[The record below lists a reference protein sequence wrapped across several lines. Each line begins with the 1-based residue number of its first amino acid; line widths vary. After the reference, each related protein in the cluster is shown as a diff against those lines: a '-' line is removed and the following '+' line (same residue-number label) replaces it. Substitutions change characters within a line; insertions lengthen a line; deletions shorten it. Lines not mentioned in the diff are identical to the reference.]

1 MSATDYT
8 VQLRR
13 AILPLL
19 KANTVIA
26 SVCGGRVYSESPTA
40 LPTWPFIRYGAT
52 INTPV
57 EWSCGDGSDMSVTI
71 HVFDKTPGTDQCG
84 RIVRAV
90 IRALDER
97 TIQLEADADT
107 GLSATAVECYVT
119 QSQIIRDGAEADA
132 HHGIV
137 SVSVVVASD

>member
-1 MSATDYT
+1 MATDYT

-26 SVCGGRVYSESPTA
+26 SACGGRVYSESPPA
-40 LPTWPFIRYGAT
+40 LPAWPFIRYGAT
-52 INTPV
+52 ISTPV
-57 EWSCGDGSDMSVTI
+57 EWSCADGSDMSVTI

-90 IRALDER
+90 VRALDER

-107 GLSATAVECYVT
+107 GLSATAVGCFVT
-119 QSQIIRDGAEADA
+119 QTQIIRDGDEADA

-137 SVSVVVASD
+137 SLNVVVAGD

>member
-1 MSATDYT
+1 MAATDYT

-26 SVCGGRVYSESPTA
+26 SLCGGRVYSENPPA
-40 LPTWPFIRYGAT
+40 LPSWPFIRYGAT
-52 INTPV
+52 VSTPL
-57 EWSCGDGSDMSVTI
+57 EWSCADGSDMSITI
-71 HVFDKTPGTDQCG
+71 NVFDKTPGTDQTG
-84 RIVRAV
+84 RLVRAV

-119 QSQIIRDGAEADA
+119 QSQIIRDGSEADA

-137 SVSVVVASD
+137 SLNVVVASD